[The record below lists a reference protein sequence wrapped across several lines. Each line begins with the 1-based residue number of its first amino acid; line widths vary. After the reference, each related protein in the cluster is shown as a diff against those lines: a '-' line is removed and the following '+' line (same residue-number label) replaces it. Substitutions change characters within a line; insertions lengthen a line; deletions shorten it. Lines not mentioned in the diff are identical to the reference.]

1 MARISM
7 SILRTWGCYVKGD
20 IAAFDER
27 IARKLEKAEPPIA
40 ERRGEVVAQ
49 APDQDAGAKE
59 QAQALA
65 KRMADLD
72 AREADIARRE
82 AELTVAQA
90 NAGGAGN
97 ANGEKTAAE
106 ANGGGTDK
114 GDGEKTA
121 GKPPAQGAKA
131 K

>member
-7 SILRTWGCYVKGD
+7 KILRTWGSYVKGD

-40 ERRGEVVAQ
+40 ERRGEVATQ

-82 AELTVAQA
+82 AEMTAAQT
-90 NAGGAGN
+90 GAGE
-97 ANGEKTAAE
+97 ADKSDGEKTVAE
-106 ANGGGTDK
+106 ADGGGTDK